1 MMTKRVIIVIGPA
14 RAGTHYYAS
23 ELAKLNNAKYVGE
36 CRALWE
42 QNLYS
47 PNGREKIKR
56 YFNKT
61 VRAQTIVE
69 KTPSNSLRCDDLIKF
84 FPEYHFQAV
93 IRHPID
99 CMASTI
105 KKMNGNV
112 AKVSE
117 DGTHQNILSK
127 LSKVLSHKLELYG
140 KGFAYD
146 QLNSDL
152 HLLSKKFSGNY
163 IWGPQYK
170 GIERDLLTCNLHEI
184 AAKQWLYAA
193 KSMIESFEL
202 SKINRLEDMLSSG
215 NVSISGVL
223 VSSKVLSSKA
233 SNNILERLSKKTL
246 NELNTTASAFR
257 YVL

>member
-1 MMTKRVIIVIGPA
+1 MKKRIIIVIGPA

-23 ELAKLNNAKYVGE
+23 ELATLNNAHYLGE

-42 QNLYS
+42 KNFHS
-47 PNGREKIKR
+47 PSGHEKIRR
-56 YFNKT
+56 YFNDIIQ
-61 VRAQTIVE
+61 AQTIVE
-69 KTPSNSLRCDDLIKF
+69 KTPSNSLRCVDLMKF
-84 FPEYHFQAV
+84 FPEYHYHAV

-99 CMASTI
+99 CIASTI

-117 DGTHQNILSK
+117 NGINQNSFRK
-127 LSKVLSHKLELYG
+127 FGVVFSHKLELYR

-152 HLLSKKFSGNY
+152 QLLSKKFFGNY

-170 GIERDLLTCNLHEI
+170 GIDQDLLNGNIYEI
-184 AAKQWLYAA
+184 AAKQWLHAA
-193 KSMIESFEL
+193 DNMLSSFEL
-202 SKINRLEDMLSSG
+202 SKIRRFEDMLSSG
-215 NVSISGVL
+215 HVAISGI
-223 VSSKVLSSKA
+223 STSSKA
-233 SNNILERLSKKTL
+233 LSAKASSNISEQLTKKTL
-246 NELNTTASAFR
+246 HEVAILASALR